1 MRRKPLISVFL
12 LAFAACTDGPTQPP
26 PAEVPAIVF
35 CRGGVVTCWLT
46 AVNPDGTGARRLSP
60 DPATDPAWSPDGKR
74 VAFINWKDQNAE
86 LYVWS
91 VDGSTRRLTR
101 TEGRREISPAWSP
114 DGTRIVFAGWSS
126 GQQELFIINAD
137 GSGERQLTSGVGE
150 AWRPDWSPDGSTIAL
165 QSYRSIVLVDADGG
179 NARNLGFGEGPAW
192 SPDGTRIAYSRSGL
206 SSPDVG
212 GLYTM
217 AAGGGDVRRITT
229 GLDDSEPD
237 WSPDGSGIVFVRSS
251 GGRLALH
258 VVNADGSGVRA
269 IASDSLRNLRPSWRR

>member
-179 NARNLGFGEGPAW
+179 N
-192 SPDGTRIAYSRSGL
+192 
-206 SSPDVG
+206 
-212 GLYTM
+212 
-217 AAGGGDVRRITT
+217 
-229 GLDDSEPD
+229 
-237 WSPDGSGIVFVRSS
+237 
-251 GGRLALH
+251 
-258 VVNADGSGVRA
+258 
-269 IASDSLRNLRPSWRR
+269 